1 MELPFVLGCVYSPVW
16 RQDRGREGGGR
27 EREREDANKP
37 EPGVFV
43 SERVSTD
50 VNSVPL

>member
-1 MELPFVLGCVYSPVW
+1 MRGCVYSPVW
-16 RQDRGREGGGR
+16 QQDEEKERERR
-27 EREREDANKP
+27 EREEDANKP

-43 SERVSTD
+43 SERVSAD